1 MLMLTRLDPIAT
13 CFYQCSVAAAQFQ
26 YKIYFVKNQWLSLS
40 FHFQS
45 LVFHIISVLLVEA
58 TGMLG
63 KLVVLVVLASVGA
76 NMAGVL

>member
-1 MLMLTRLDPIAT
+1 MQDLLWQKSVVI
-13 CFYQCSVAAAQFQ
+13 FECSHV
-26 YKIYFVKNQWLSLS
+26 
-40 FHFQS
+40 HS
-45 LVFHIISVLLVEA
+45 LVFHIISMILLVEA

>member
-1 MLMLTRLDPIAT
+1 MI
-13 CFYQCSVAAAQFQ
+13 
-26 YKIYFVKNQWLSLS
+26 
-40 FHFQS
+40 
-45 LVFHIISVLLVEA
+45 LLVEA

>member
-1 MLMLTRLDPIAT
+1 MQDLLW
-13 CFYQCSVAAAQFQ
+13 QNSVVIFE
-26 YKIYFVKNQWLSLS
+26 LS
-40 FHFQS
+40 HVHS
-45 LVFHIISVLLVEA
+45 LVFHIISMILLVEA

>member
-1 MLMLTRLDPIAT
+1 MQDLLW
-13 CFYQCSVAAAQFQ
+13 QKSVVIFE
-26 YKIYFVKNQWLSLS
+26 LS
-40 FHFQS
+40 HVYS
-45 LVFHIISVLLVEA
+45 LVFHITSMILLVEA

>member
-1 MLMLTRLDPIAT
+1 MWQQHGSKARSALA
-13 CFYQCSVAAAQFQ
+13 
-26 YKIYFVKNQWLSLS
+26 K
-40 FHFQS
+40 S
-45 LVFHIISVLLVEA
+45 LVIPELSRFYGLGLCISSIILLVEA

>member
-1 MLMLTRLDPIAT
+1 MQDLLWQNSAVI
-13 CFYQCSVAAAQFQ
+13 FE
-26 YKIYFVKNQWLSLS
+26 LS
-40 FHFQS
+40 HVHS
-45 LVFHIISVLLVEA
+45 LVFHIISMILLVEA

>member
-1 MLMLTRLDPIAT
+1 MQDLLW
-13 CFYQCSVAAAQFQ
+13 QKSVVIFE
-26 YKIYFVKNQWLSLS
+26 LS
-40 FHFQS
+40 HVYS
-45 LVFHIISVLLVEA
+45 LVFHIISMILLVEA